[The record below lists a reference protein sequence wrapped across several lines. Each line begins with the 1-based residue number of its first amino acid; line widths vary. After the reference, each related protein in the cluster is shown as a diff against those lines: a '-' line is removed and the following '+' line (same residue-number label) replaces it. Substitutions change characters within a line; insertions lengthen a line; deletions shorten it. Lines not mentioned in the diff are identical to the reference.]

1 MTVNARF
8 TELYQFEN
16 SLVPADKG
24 AGTHT
29 GDWLD
34 MSEAYRAFA
43 ILRVGTMGAGGTI
56 DAKIEQAKDASGTD
70 AKNLGKSITQLDQSA
85 GDGDALVGIEIEPG
99 DLDTENG
106 FRYIRWNIT
115 VADASSVISAFIIRG
130 PLRFDPPATTVFEEL
145 VTD

>member
-1 MTVNARF
+1 
-8 TELYQFEN
+8 
-16 SLVPADKG
+16 
-24 AGTHT
+24 
-29 GDWLD
+29 

-106 FRYIRWNIT
+106 FRYIRWSIT